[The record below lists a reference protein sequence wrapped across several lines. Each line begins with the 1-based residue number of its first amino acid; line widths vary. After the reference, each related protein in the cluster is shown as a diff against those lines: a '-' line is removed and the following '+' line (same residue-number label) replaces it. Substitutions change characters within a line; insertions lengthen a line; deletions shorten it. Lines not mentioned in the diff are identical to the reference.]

1 LWEYRDSNKLSEVA
15 ESHSDFFLS
24 FNQDGDAFSLK
35 KNHPYHYQ
43 IQQQMIVTGSLFGVL
58 LVFIECDIAV
68 VYVPVENEA
77 CCEIKSKINTYMFK
91 VMLSQLGSGNF
102 EKSDWD
108 KVNISSGMSLE
119 IVNESECCAV
129 ESEVLECA
137 ETSNSNDLSCCQN
150 VLKDKEDFNK
160 NISQVVC
167 HAA

>member
-1 LWEYRDSNKLSEVA
+1 
-15 ESHSDFFLS
+15 
-24 FNQDGDAFSLK
+24 
-35 KNHPYHYQ
+35 
-43 IQQQMIVTGSLFGVL
+43 
-58 LVFIECDIAV
+58 
-68 VYVPVENEA
+68 
-77 CCEIKSKINTYMFK
+77 MFK

-137 ETSNSNDLSCCQN
+137 VTSNSNDLSCCQN